1 MFGFDLSPRD
11 LKLTVACHSLTCM
24 IILNPQRR
32 QRRAQ
37 RKIGRGKCFFLF
49 FFICLLFFVCLGFF
63 EGGVSG
69 RRQLWGDKIDE
80 KRRQNLE
87 EAEEVATG
95 KFGCEMKVEKRRRKG
110 RSVLGRG
117 G

>member
-1 MFGFDLSPRD
+1 
-11 LKLTVACHSLTCM
+11 M
-24 IILNPQRR
+24 IILNLHRR
-32 QRRAQ
+32 QHTAQ
-37 RKIGRGKCFFLF
+37 RKIGRGKCFFF
-49 FFICLLFFVCLGFF
+49 FFHYLSFFFVCLFGNFT
-63 EGGVSG
+63 G
-69 RRQLWGDKIDE
+69 RGERQTAAVGRQNIDE

-95 KFGCEMKVEKRRRKG
+95 KFGCEMKVKKRRRKG

>member
-1 MFGFDLSPRD
+1 MLG
-11 LKLTVACHSLTCM
+11 V
-24 IILNPQRR
+24 
-32 QRRAQ
+32 
-37 RKIGRGKCFFLF
+37 
-49 FFICLLFFVCLGFF
+49 FFVCLGVFF
-63 EGGVSG
+63 QGGVSG

>member
-1 MFGFDLSPRD
+1 MF
-11 LKLTVACHSLTCM
+11 
-24 IILNPQRR
+24 
-32 QRRAQ
+32 
-37 RKIGRGKCFFLF
+37 FFCLLVLF
-49 FFICLLFFVCLGFF
+49 FCLFGGSFW
-63 EGGVSG
+63 GGVS
-69 RRQLWGDKIDE
+69 RRRRLWGDKIDE

>member
-1 MFGFDLSPRD
+1 M
-11 LKLTVACHSLTCM
+11 ACHSLTCV
-24 IILNPQRR
+24 IILNPHRR

-37 RKIGRGKCFFLF
+37 RSAKQAGGNVWVFLF
-49 FFICLLFFVCLGFF
+49 ACFVFLF
-63 EGGVSG
+63 GGSFWGAV
-69 RRQLWGDKIDE
+69 RRRRRLWGDKIDE